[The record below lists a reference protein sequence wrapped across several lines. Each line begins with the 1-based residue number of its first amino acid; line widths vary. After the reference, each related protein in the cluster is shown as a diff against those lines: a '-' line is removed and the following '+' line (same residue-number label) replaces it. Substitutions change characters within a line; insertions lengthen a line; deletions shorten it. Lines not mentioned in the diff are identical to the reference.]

1 MQLDQGQ
8 KGFSFSKEGPLD
20 MRMNPQNPLTAK
32 EIVNE
37 WPEEK
42 LGKIFRDLGE
52 EPRWRRAAEAIASS
66 RQKQEI
72 DTTKQLADIILSALG
87 FSGRKKLHPATLIF
101 QALRIAVNDELGSL
115 EIALKKAL
123 SLLAPGGRM
132 GVLSFH
138 SLEDRIVKNIFRS
151 AARPARSKREAKAQ
165 GIESMFHLLT
175 KKPLVPTE
183 QETRVNPRARSAK
196 LRFIEKLGFQG

>member
-37 WPEEK
+37 WPQEK
-42 LGKIFRDLGE
+42 LGEIFRDLGE
-52 EPRWRRAAEAIASS
+52 EPRWRRAADAIVSS
-66 RQKQEI
+66 RKKKAI
-72 DTTKQLADIILSALG
+72 DTTTQLAEIVLSALG

-101 QALRIAVNDELGSL
+101 QALRIAVNDELGSI
-115 EIALKKAL
+115 ETALKKAL
-123 SLLAPGGRM
+123 ALLAPGGRL

-165 GIESMFHLLT
+165 GIEPLFRLVT
-175 KKPLVPTE
+175 KKPLTPTSE
-183 QETRVNPRARSAK
+183 EIRFNPRARSAK
-196 LRFIEKLGFQG
+196 LRFIEKLGFLG